1 MPTPVAPILSVIIVN
16 YKVRYFL
23 EQALYAVRK
32 SAERLAADGFAVEVW
47 VVDNNSADGSC
58 EMVRQKFEE
67 VRLIANADNPGFAK
81 ANNQAIR
88 LATGKYVLLLN
99 PDTVIAEDTLH
110 KTVNFMAQHPEAGG
124 LGIRMI
130 DGSGRFLPESKRGFP
145 TPFVAFCKAFGLS
158 AMFPRSPFFNR
169 YSLGYLSQYENHEVE
184 VLAGAFM
191 LMPRRV
197 LTEIGLL
204 DEAFFMYGEDIDL
217 SYRIMLAG
225 YKNYYFAE
233 STIIHYKG
241 ESTKKGSLNYVRT
254 FYEAMIIFAK
264 KHFTGGAMR
273 LFVAFLELA
282 IYFRAA
288 ITLFI
293 NGLSLVYVPL
303 LDAVI
308 LWVGLV
314 FIKDF
319 WAIRVHHAANYYGD
333 IITYF
338 NIPLYIAVWL
348 GGVWLSGGYNERNNL
363 GRLLRGLAIGTVA
376 IAAIYGFLDLAY
388 RTSRALILL
397 GSAFAGMA
405 LSLARYARQFLRF
418 RNFDLNP
425 NPIKN
430 LIMVADLAESARVTQ
445 LLNEAKVAF
454 NLIGTVADATLYNS
468 LLANNAAPYL
478 GSTQQ
483 LADIVKIY
491 KINEIIFCAKNIESS
506 AIMQFMTQL
515 GAQITYKIVPPNSQS
530 IIGSSHKDTAGEL
543 YTVDI
548 RYT

>member
-197 LTEIGLL
+197 LAEIG
-204 DEAFFMYGEDIDL
+204 
-217 SYRIMLAG
+217 
-225 YKNYYFAE
+225 
-233 STIIHYKG
+233 TICSHFIAPLIV
-241 ESTKKGSLNYVRT
+241 SNRSL
-254 FYEAMIIFAK
+254 
-264 KHFTGGAMR
+264 
-273 LFVAFLELA
+273 
-282 IYFRAA
+282 
-288 ITLFI
+288 
-293 NGLSLVYVPL
+293 
-303 LDAVI
+303 
-308 LWVGLV
+308 
-314 FIKDF
+314 
-319 WAIRVHHAANYYGD
+319 
-333 IITYF
+333 
-338 NIPLYIAVWL
+338 
-348 GGVWLSGGYNERNNL
+348 
-363 GRLLRGLAIGTVA
+363 
-376 IAAIYGFLDLAY
+376 
-388 RTSRALILL
+388 
-397 GSAFAGMA
+397 
-405 LSLARYARQFLRF
+405 
-418 RNFDLNP
+418 
-425 NPIKN
+425 
-430 LIMVADLAESARVTQ
+430 
-445 LLNEAKVAF
+445 
-454 NLIGTVADATLYNS
+454 
-468 LLANNAAPYL
+468 
-478 GSTQQ
+478 
-483 LADIVKIY
+483 
-491 KINEIIFCAKNIESS
+491 
-506 AIMQFMTQL
+506 
-515 GAQITYKIVPPNSQS
+515 
-530 IIGSSHKDTAGEL
+530 
-543 YTVDI
+543 
-548 RYT
+548 